1 MTPTKYYRTSDEFVF
16 AGGAFLQSNNTI
28 FLNDFGGTSIWW
40 TLSPAYYDS
49 NQSKVAVFNIA
60 VGGSLTDW
68 IDTNTITNA
77 DVIRPVITVNEN
89 IIVSGEE
96 TSTNPYHFN

>member
-1 MTPTKYYRTSDEFVF
+1 M
-16 AGGAFLQSNNTI
+16 
-28 FLNDFGGTSIWW
+28 
-40 TLSPAYYDS
+40 
-49 NQSKVAVFNIA
+49 FNIE

-77 DVIRPVITVNEN
+77 DVIRLVITVNGN